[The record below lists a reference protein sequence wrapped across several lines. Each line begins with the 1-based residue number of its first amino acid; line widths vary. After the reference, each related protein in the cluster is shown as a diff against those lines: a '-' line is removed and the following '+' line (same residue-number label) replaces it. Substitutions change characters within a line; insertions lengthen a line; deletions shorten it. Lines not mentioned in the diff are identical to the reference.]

1 MAALEDFSKFY
12 FLFATKNDI
21 ENNVRAW
28 NNESERYDFYRSH
41 VLNMGNALSVHSACR
56 ISNFVMHVCL
66 RLAGIPVL
74 VYIDDG
80 IIVTSPELLE
90 LAVQFYRELA
100 DLMKLLRKG

>member
-41 VLNMGNALSVHSACR
+41 VLNMGNALSV
-56 ISNFVMHVCL
+56 M
-66 RLAGIPVL
+66 G
-74 VYIDDG
+74 
-80 IIVTSPELLE
+80 LLQQGKRSFPM
-90 LAVQFYRELA
+90 L
-100 DLMKLLRKG
+100 

>member
-1 MAALEDFSKFY
+1 
-12 FLFATKNDI
+12 
-21 ENNVRAW
+21 
-28 NNESERYDFYRSH
+28 
-41 VLNMGNALSVHSACR
+41 
-56 ISNFVMHVCL
+56 MHVCL